1 MIKAGQAKRFETFA
15 TAETK
20 KSATDFLT
28 ETDLAVEVMIEA
40 AISEKYPQHKLW
52 VQDRGQTE
60 SLPDDLVQ
68 SVSEKKARMARW
80 FWTMSG
86 PGSLIRSTVSVY
98 SRDEMVS
105 WD

>member
-60 SLPDDLVQ
+60 SLPDCSVHL
-68 SVSEKKARMARW
+68 VSEKKARMARW

-86 PGSLIRSTVSVY
+86 PGLSIRSMVSVC
-98 SRDEMVS
+98 SRDGMVD
-105 WD
+105 WN